1 VVVKQKV
8 VSIFKYHVSTAVMR
22 NSYVYICRQHYRTV
36 GNGIILQNASQSD
49 FMQIYDE
56 YGISSGQF
64 LLF

>member
-1 VVVKQKV
+1 
-8 VSIFKYHVSTAVMR
+8 MR